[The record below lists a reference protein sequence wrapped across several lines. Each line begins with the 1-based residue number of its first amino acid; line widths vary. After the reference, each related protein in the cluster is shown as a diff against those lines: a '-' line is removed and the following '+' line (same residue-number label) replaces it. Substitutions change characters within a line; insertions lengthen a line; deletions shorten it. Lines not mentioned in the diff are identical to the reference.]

1 MKTKL
6 KPAEIRDRIKRLI
19 EQAKLRI
26 LITETW
32 IKRGDESYRNEKVAE
47 QQAIIDEA
55 QAKINVIEN
64 EYLTADDEIKS
75 LKRNQDYDNKVLVK
89 LVNHVKIERIKK
101 LAEQIR
107 KDTQDVKDDSDKE
120 GS

>member
-1 MKTKL
+1 MKVKL
-6 KPAEIRDRIKRLI
+6 KPAEVRDRIKRLV
-19 EQAKLRI
+19 EQAKLRV

-32 IKRGDESYRNEKVAE
+32 IKRGDENYRNEKVAE

-75 LKRNQDYDNKVLVK
+75 LKHNQDYDNKILVK

-107 KDTQDVKDDSDKE
+107 KETQDVNANSNKKE
-120 GS
+120 